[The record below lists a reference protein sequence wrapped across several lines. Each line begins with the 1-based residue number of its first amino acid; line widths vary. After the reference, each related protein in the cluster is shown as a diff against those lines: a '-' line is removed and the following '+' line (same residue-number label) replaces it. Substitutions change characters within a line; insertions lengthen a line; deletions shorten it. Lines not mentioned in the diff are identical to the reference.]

1 MIYTI
6 LGLLMIK
13 CLTIY
18 EISKTLKGKISPFY
32 SGSYGS
38 IQSAIKKLLNEGS
51 IVYEEQIN
59 NGRNNKI
66 YSITNIGKENF
77 MSWLESD
84 IPVFSKKDNTLN
96 RLFFFGFLEKNKQ
109 IATLE
114 KYIESL
120 KERLIEFNEY
130 EEEASNKKVSDSVKN
145 IAIFQLK
152 TLEYVIEQIKFDIKW
167 FQKQINKL
175 RRMNDES

>member
-1 MIYTI
+1 MIYII
-6 LGLLMIK
+6 LGLLMIR

-18 EISKTLKGKISPFY
+18 EISKTLRGKISPFY

-38 IQSAIKKLLNEGS
+38 IQSAIKKLLDEGS
-51 IVYEEQIN
+51 INYKEQIR

-66 YSITNIGKENF
+66 YSITDIGKENF

-84 IPVFSKKDNTLN
+84 IPVFGKKDNILN
-96 RLFFFGFLEKNKQ
+96 RLFFFGFLQKNKQ
-109 IATLE
+109 TALLE

-130 EEEASNKKVSDSVKN
+130 EEEALNKEVPDSMKS
-145 IAIFQLK
+145 IAVFQLK
-152 TLEYVIEQIKFDIKW
+152 TLEYGIERIKLDIMW
-167 FQKQINKL
+167 YQKQINKIKE
-175 RRMNDES
+175 NE